1 VYNPYEKYQKIQ
13 LETASQGRLILALYD
28 GAIRF
33 LKQAIDGINQ
43 KKLDVA
49 NNNLVRTQN
58 ILTEL
63 MVSLNMDVGEIAHN
77 LYSIY
82 DYMNYRLVQAN
93 IKKDISIINEI
104 LGLLT
109 DLRDTWEIAIKKTGE
124 KLPQQDKIQRTG

>member
-1 VYNPYEKYQKIQ
+1 MYNPYEKYQKIQ